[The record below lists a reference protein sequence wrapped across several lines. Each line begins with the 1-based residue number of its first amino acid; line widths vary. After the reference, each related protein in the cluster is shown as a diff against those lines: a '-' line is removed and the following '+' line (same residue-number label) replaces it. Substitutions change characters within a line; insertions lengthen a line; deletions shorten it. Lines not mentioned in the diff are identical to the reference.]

1 MGRLGR
7 RAGCTERLSTRHGT
21 ARVRGGVSACRT
33 GPVERELA
41 GAVESGSR
49 AGTVHVCGLWTDWV
63 GRRTMSAEGVPAR
76 LGVDVGDSWSP
87 VEGLGQT
94 DVYVDAVR

>member
-1 MGRLGR
+1 
-7 RAGCTERLSTRHGT
+7 
-21 ARVRGGVSACRT
+21 
-33 GPVERELA
+33 
-41 GAVESGSR
+41 
-49 AGTVHVCGLWTDWV
+49 
-63 GRRTMSAEGVPAR
+63 MSAEGVPAR